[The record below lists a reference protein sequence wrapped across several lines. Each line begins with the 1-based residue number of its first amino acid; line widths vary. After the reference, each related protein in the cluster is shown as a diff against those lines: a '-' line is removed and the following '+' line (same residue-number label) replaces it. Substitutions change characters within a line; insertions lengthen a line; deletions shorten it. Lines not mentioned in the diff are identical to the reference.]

1 MIIKRVHWATSD
13 KPQAKFNQVC
23 LDIWKNLPHVLYF
36 LGIFHLN
43 NDLDHAALCGKV
55 QVAKWGSDKHLWW
68 MHKSKGNMVL
78 SLCTRSLHWFGPVL
92 ARVRGSSTWQALMTA
107 WRHSAASHATAGLFS
122 VPGARRGSSCMPRTS
137 SPRGK
142 GWNSTGKWR
151 DQGGQ
156 QGKSREIPHH
166 AAVQLCGLS
175 ECRCLPCLEDQSG
188 FSTGLVFL
196 LKALRSL
203 PFGQSLVVLMLYG
216 KE

>member
-23 LDIWKNLPHVLYF
+23 LDIGKNLPHVLYF
-36 LGIFHLN
+36 LDIFHLN
-43 NDLDHAALCGKV
+43 YDLDQAALCGEV
-55 QVAKWGSDKHLWW
+55 QVAKWGSDKRLWW
-68 MHKSKGNMVL
+68 MHKSKGNMVW
-78 SLCTRSLHWFGPVL
+78 SLCTRNLHWFGPVL
-92 ARVRGSSTWQALMTA
+92 ARVCGSSTWQALITA

-137 SPRGK
+137 SPCGK
-142 GWNSTGKWR
+142 GWNSTGKR
-151 DQGGQ
+151 ETREGSRGSP
-156 QGKSREIPHH
+156 GKSLTMLLFSFV
-166 AAVQLCGLS
+166 AFS

-188 FSTGLVFL
+188 LSTGLVFL

-203 PFGQSLVVLMLYG
+203 PFGQSLLVLMLYG

>member
-23 LDIWKNLPHVLYF
+23 SDIWKNLPHVLYF
-36 LGIFHLN
+36 LDIFHLN

-122 VPGARRGSSCMPRTS
+122 VPGARRGHPACLAHPHLVVRDETLLGSGETREGSRG
-137 SPRGK
+137 SP
-142 GWNSTGKWR
+142 
-151 DQGGQ
+151 
-156 QGKSREIPHH
+156 GKSLTMLLFSFV
-166 AAVQLCGLS
+166 AYLS
-175 ECRCLPCLEDQSG
+175 VGACRAWRIKVGSRQVW
-188 FSTGLVFL
+188 FSCW
-196 LKALRSL
+196 R
-203 PFGQSLVVLMLYG
+203 P
-216 KE
+216 